1 MVLYTVGY
9 SDFFEGEKLIN
20 RLKELD
26 IKHLVDIRTFP
37 YSKTFPQYDEPVFK
51 KALFKEGIKHSF
63 LGDYIGGLSFK
74 NHFRKGVSS
83 VFDVLKDKKIK
94 EGLNNLYK
102 IAKKET
108 TVIMCAEKEPFNCH
122 RLAVSFLF
130 KEKASFEVKHIY
142 SDCIESFE
150 ENIERFKSENSISDL
165 DISEE
170 SLIKERLELLYRY
183 KNKREERFPEEKRN
197 LKLF

>member
-1 MVLYTVGY
+1 M
-9 SDFFEGEKLIN
+9 K
-20 RLKELD
+20 
-26 IKHLVDIRTFP
+26 
-37 YSKTFPQYDEPVFK
+37 DE
-51 KALFKEGIKHSF
+51 
-63 LGDYIGGLSFK
+63 
-74 NHFRKGVSS
+74 
-83 VFDVLKDKKIK
+83 KIK

-108 TVIMCAEKEPFNCH
+108 TAIMCAEKEPFNCH

-130 KEKASFEVKHIY
+130 KEKAGFEVKHIY
-142 SDCIESFE
+142 SDCVESFE
-150 ENIERFKSENSISDL
+150 ENIERFKRENGISDL

-170 SLIKERLELLYRY
+170 ALIKERLELLYRY